1 MMESIELEHLTITGK
16 DNEAVLLTFSSA
28 QLVIVQEFGS
38 KQWYIDTTDAGPS
51 ELLDHYYVSDNI
63 AVLMNARTRDGRSFS
78 GTAYVH
84 ANVPRQACVLRG
96 DDELTVL

>member
-1 MMESIELEHLTITGK
+1 MMETIDLVQITISGDDIEVAE
-16 DNEAVLLTFSSA
+16 LTFSAA

-38 KQWYIDTTDAGPS
+38 KQWYVDTTDAGPS

-63 AVLMNARTRDGRSFS
+63 AVQMTARTNDGRTYS

-84 ANVPRQACVLRG
+84 ANVPCQACVLRG
-96 DDELTVL
+96 DGELTEA